1 MKLASVGIDPNPVG
15 FAADNV
21 SIHDPT
27 ELLEISFY
35 WQFYYAARNETPGFF
50 NSPTLKKLV
59 SVGIDRDHVGF
70 AATVSIR
77 SHWAIEDII
86 YSVFYYVILEMQ
98 VC

>member
-35 WQFYYAARNETPGFF
+35 WQFYYVARNETPGFF
-50 NSPTLKKLV
+50 
-59 SVGIDRDHVGF
+59 
-70 AATVSIR
+70 
-77 SHWAIEDII
+77 
-86 YSVFYYVILEMQ
+86 
-98 VC
+98 

>member
-35 WQFYYAARNETPGFF
+35 WQFYYLARNETPGFF
-50 NSPTLKKLV
+50 NSSTLKKLV
-59 SVGIDRDHVGF
+59 SVGIDPDHVEIV
-70 AATVSIR
+70 ATVLIR
-77 SHWAIEDII
+77 SHWAIGDII
-86 YSVFYYVILEMQ
+86 SLSIL
-98 VC
+98 